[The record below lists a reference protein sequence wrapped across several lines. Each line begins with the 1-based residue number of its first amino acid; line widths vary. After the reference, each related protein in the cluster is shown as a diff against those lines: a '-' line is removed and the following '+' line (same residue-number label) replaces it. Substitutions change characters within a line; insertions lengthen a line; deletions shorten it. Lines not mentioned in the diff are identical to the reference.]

1 MVNMLKQSLNFTK
14 MIVGSEDVSCVSCV
28 SLKRETNK
36 TNKTNMPSPL
46 KSYPFVI
53 NIITFTLETNIETNI

>member
-1 MVNMLKQSLNFTK
+1 
-14 MIVGSEDVSCVSCV
+14 MIAGSEGVSFVSIV
-28 SLKRETNK
+28 SSERETNN

-53 NIITFTLETNIETNI
+53 NIVTFSTKYKNETLI

>member
-1 MVNMLKQSLNFTK
+1 
-14 MIVGSEDVSCVSCV
+14 MIAGSEGVSCVSCV
-28 SLKRETNK
+28 SSERETNKTNK

-53 NIITFTLETNIETNI
+53 NIVTLTLETNIETNIY

>member
-14 MIVGSEDVSCVSCV
+14 MIVGSEGVSCVSCV

-36 TNKTNMPSPL
+36 TNKTNTPSPL

-53 NIITFTLETNIETNI
+53 NIITFTL

>member
-1 MVNMLKQSLNFTK
+1 
-14 MIVGSEDVSCVSCV
+14 MIVGSEGV
-28 SLKRETNK
+28 SLVSLVSLERETNK

-53 NIITFTLETNIETNI
+53 NIVTLTLETNIETNIY

>member
-1 MVNMLKQSLNFTK
+1 MVIMLKQILNFTK
-14 MIVGSEDVSCVSCV
+14 MIVGSEGVSCVSCV
-28 SLKRETNK
+28 SLERE

-53 NIITFTLETNIETNI
+53 NIVTLTLETNIETNIY